1 MSLVNVA
8 WSRLIV
14 AGRQVKRR
22 FAAGLKAAGQLVN
35 CDDSQVNVPLA
46 RLIAAEQR
54 LIATESR
61 VSVPLAWLIEIF
73 TLYLHK
79 KHIIDVI

>member
-1 MSLVNVA
+1 MPELHCKSAILLPNLHFRSA
-8 WSRLIV
+8 ILCIF
-14 AGRQVKRR
+14 AFKRR

-46 RLIAAEQR
+46 
-54 LIATESR
+54 
-61 VSVPLAWLIEIF
+61 WLIEIF